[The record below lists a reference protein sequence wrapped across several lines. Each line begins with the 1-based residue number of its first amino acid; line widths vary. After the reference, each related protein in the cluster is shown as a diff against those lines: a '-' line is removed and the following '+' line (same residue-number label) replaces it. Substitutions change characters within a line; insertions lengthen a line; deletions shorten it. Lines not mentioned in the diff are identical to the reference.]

1 MRPALLYHHMDVR
14 KALAVLSGDAMPAR
28 FRHHDPVS
36 DTYLQ
41 GNSFSRNS
49 RMGVR
54 ATDCVRLVVD
64 RDALARRHRIVPFD
78 SDAAFERYRR
88 FLKDD
93 GQVDWDEYADYWNA
107 YDLDPAESDRAKN
120 AAGLHW
126 AEEFVVGDI
135 RAIQRYVIAVE
146 VNHLP
151 HPRWATMRTA
161 ALAFGRRHGIPVE
174 AEAAPVPLRPSP
186 EPALDY
192 ARIARAVPRLADAR
206 DDPPL
211 DIPVLPTP

>member
-14 KALAVLSGDAMPAR
+14 KALTVLAGDAMPGR

-36 DTYLQ
+36 GAYLQ
-41 GNSFSRNS
+41 GNSFSRNPT
-49 RMGVR
+49 MGVR
-54 ATDCVRLVVD
+54 PTDCVRITVD

-93 GQVDWDEYADYWNA
+93 GQVDWDEYGDYWNA
-107 YDLDPAESDRAKN
+107 YDLDPAEADRRKN
-120 AAGLHW
+120 GAGLQW

-135 RAIQRYVIAVE
+135 RELHRYVTSVE

-151 HPRWATMRTA
+151 HPRWATMRAA
-161 ALAFGRRHGIPVE
+161 ALAFGRRHGVPVE
-174 AEAAPVPLRPSP
+174 ADPAPQPVPQGTG
-186 EPALDY
+186 PAFDY
-192 ARIARAVPRLADAR
+192 GALRAVPVLRDAR

-211 DIPVLPTP
+211 DIPAPPAP